1 MKKTEPDLTEP
12 LLDEPIIEKAVVEPA
27 VPVGDISV
35 EAVSTSIISEDK
47 PKRTTRTTRAKAAAQ
62 DASVEVPAAAVE
74 AAEAAAASSKTAT
87 KAASAKV
94 AAAKPTLGA
103 EQVYRTPQL
112 EGQTRAFMQAQ
123 AQAQQASQAHAQQVT
138 QSPFQQPSQTTG
150 VVNVPQFQAAPQQPV
165 APPQQVTAQQ
175 PTLSP
180 QPTAPSQQ
188 AAPAQQAAPIQQAAR
203 PPQPNYA
210 TPTAAPPRQ
219 PKQKSSKWLA
229 FLMGLVGVIV
239 GALLTFFIISG
250 LTNGIGSSGSGIVG
264 TPGNSIV
271 IEPNLEDAGLAEA
284 VATKVTPSIVNIDVY
299 LANPH
304 LLSLFD
310 YGTDAGDDYM
320 EYGLGSGVIIS
331 KDGYILTNYHVLE
344 GGDKFLVG
352 INGSDRL
359 EATLV
364 GSDPQSD
371 LAVIK
376 VEAENLTP
384 IEVADSSKATV
395 GEWVMAVGSPFG
407 LERSVSTGVVS
418 ALFRSTTLESTEGMN
433 IYANLIQTDAAINPG
448 NSGGALVD
456 SKGRL
461 LGITTLISSPSG
473 SSAGVGFAIPS
484 NYALSIAEQIM
495 NGDEVQHAFLGVTLQ
510 TVDSSTADQ
519 LGVKATSGVYVDEVV
534 QGSPADRAGIKPGDV
549 IVAINGKPIKTAT
562 ELIIDVR
569 GLLVGEKV
577 TLGIM
582 RGSQT
587 LDLEVTLGADTDMRS

>member
-27 VPVGDISV
+27 VPVGDIPV

-47 PKRTTRTTRAKAAAQ
+47 PKRTARTTRAKAAAQ
-62 DASVEVPAAAVE
+62 DASVEVPAAA
-74 AAEAAAASSKTAT
+74 SSKTAT
-87 KAASAKV
+87 KASAKV

-123 AQAQQASQAHAQQVT
+123 AQAQAQAQQLSQAHAQQVVP
-138 QSPFQQPSQTTG
+138 SPFQQQNQTTG
-150 VVNVPQFQAAPQQPV
+150 VVNMPQFQAAPQQPV
-165 APPQQVTAQQ
+165 VPPQQATAQQ
-175 PTLSP
+175 PALSP
-180 QPTAPSQQ
+180 QP
-188 AAPAQQAAPIQQAAR
+188 AAPIQPAALIQQTAR

-210 TPTAAPPRQ
+210 TPLTAAPQQ
-219 PKQKSSKWLA
+219 PMQKSSKGLA
-229 FLMGLVGVIV
+229 FLMGLAGVII

-250 LTNGIGSSGSGIVG
+250 LTNGIGSSGSGIIG

-271 IEPNLEDAGLAEA
+271 IEPNLEDASLAEA

-304 LLSLFD
+304 PMSLFD
-310 YGTDAGDDYM
+310 YGTDASGDYM

-549 IVAINGKPIKTAT
+549 IVAINGKSIKTAT

-587 LDLEVTLGADTDMRS
+587 LDLEVTLGADTDMKS